1 MGKQTNLIDDIL
13 AGAFAGCVARMLTA
27 PFDVIKIR
35 FQLQNNADKKYTS
48 VLQSLRSIVTEEGFF
63 SLWKGNVS
71 ALYLWVSYSMIQFA
85 TYDVLKNLGETILD
99 PFEQRR
105 GDTDAKKT
113 PIQSSSSKSQWSA
126 FKRSLVLFVAGAGA
140 GMIATAT
147 TYPFDITRTQF
158 ALQVPDFI
166 YALQFI

>member
-1 MGKQTNLIDDIL
+1 MGKQNKLIDDIF
-13 AGAFAGCVARMLTA
+13 AGAFAGCVARMMTA

-48 VLQSLRSIVTEEGFF
+48 VLQSLRSIIKEEGFF

-85 TYDVLKNLGETILD
+85 AYDVLKNIGETVLN
-99 PFEQRR
+99 PFERSR
-105 GDTDAKKT
+105 DDTDANK
-113 PIQSSSSKSQWSA
+113 PHIQSSSSKSQWSA
-126 FKRSLVLFVAGAGA
+126 FKRSIVLFVAGAGA
-140 GMIATAT
+140 GMIATTT

-158 ALQVPDFI
+158 ALQVPDI
-166 YALQFI
+166 ICALHN

>member
-1 MGKQTNLIDDIL
+1 MGKKNNMVDDIF

-27 PFDVIKIR
+27 PLDVIKIR
-35 FQLQNNADKKYTS
+35 FQLQSNADRKYTS
-48 VLQSLRSIVTEEGFF
+48 VLQSIRSIITEEGFF

-85 TYDVLKNLGETILD
+85 TYDVLKRFGETILD
-99 PFEQRR
+99 PFERR
-105 GDTDAKKT
+105 SDDTDSKKP
-113 PIQSSSSKSQWSA
+113 PIYSSTSKSQLSA
-126 FKRSLVLFVAGAGA
+126 FKRGVVLFVAGAGA

-158 ALQVPDFI
+158 ALQV
-166 YALQFI
+166 